1 MQLTQFIN
9 NINLYYISLV
19 LTILIASLLFLVPR
33 IKHGITIEFYLIV
46 FTTIS
51 WYGFYL
57 FNDILNSIFSLSYLS
72 IKTYLILLII
82 GNVITIVT
90 LNYKLDITYKI
101 INYLLFTSNIL
112 IFITNILL
120 LINSRL
126 NIFSNI
132 DTNIIIK
139 VIDINII
146 IFLLYIEIIFLTYI
160 TKPFINKIKEKI
172 KSKKLEDEQGD
183 YESFQPATQ
192 VVEPSIPEPIYAY
205 HPPKENIS
213 YNTSTPKEFDPRD
226 LFYINGVDCSAI
238 FYESDKDTILKNY
251 SILKKDINAK
261 LTNGCTLVEYTK
273 ILNIINKLGIKDV
286 NSISLDLNQLSK
298 INVDEY
304 NLLKKYLKN
313 KETIS

>member
-9 NINLYYISLV
+9 NINLYYIALI

-33 IKHGITIEFYLIV
+33 AKHGITIEFYLIV

-72 IKTYLILLII
+72 IKAYLILLII

-90 LNYKLDITYKI
+90 LNYKLNIAYKI
-101 INYLLFTSNIL
+101 INYLLFASNVL

-120 LINSRL
+120 LVNGRL
-126 NIFSNI
+126 NILPNI

-146 IFLLYIEIIFLTYI
+146 IFLLYIETIFLTYI
-160 TKPFINKIKEKI
+160 TKHFINKIKERT
-172 KSKKLEDEQGD
+172 KLKRLEAEQAN
-183 YESFQPATQ
+183 YEASQPAIQ
-192 VVEPSIPEPIYAY
+192 IVEPTVQEPIYAY
-205 HPPKENIS
+205 QPPKENIS
-213 YNTSTPKEFDPRD
+213 YNTSTSEEFDPKD

-238 FYESDKDTILKNY
+238 FYESDRDTILKNY

>member
-112 IFITNILL
+112 IFIINIFL

-146 IFLLYIEIIFLTYI
+146 IFLLYI
-160 TKPFINKIKEKI
+160 
-172 KSKKLEDEQGD
+172 
-183 YESFQPATQ
+183 
-192 VVEPSIPEPIYAY
+192 
-205 HPPKENIS
+205 
-213 YNTSTPKEFDPRD
+213 
-226 LFYINGVDCSAI
+226 
-238 FYESDKDTILKNY
+238 
-251 SILKKDINAK
+251 
-261 LTNGCTLVEYTK
+261 
-273 ILNIINKLGIKDV
+273 
-286 NSISLDLNQLSK
+286 
-298 INVDEY
+298 
-304 NLLKKYLKN
+304 
-313 KETIS
+313 